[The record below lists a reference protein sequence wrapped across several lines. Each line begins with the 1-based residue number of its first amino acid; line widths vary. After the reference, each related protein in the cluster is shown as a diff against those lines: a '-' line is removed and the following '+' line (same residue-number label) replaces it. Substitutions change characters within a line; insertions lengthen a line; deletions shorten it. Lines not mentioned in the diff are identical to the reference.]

1 MKNLLLL
8 AVLVSLPLLLGGCGK
23 EPVVEV
29 KPEIVNL
36 DVEGFEG
43 VNHDELERR
52 GFESIAYLVN
62 SEKPFTGKTIS
73 YHENGQ

>member
-8 AVLVSLPLLLGGCGK
+8 AITLPLLLGGCG
-23 EPVVEV
+23 ERPVVDV

-43 VNHDELERR
+43 VNHDELEFR

-62 SEKPFTGKTIS
+62 S
-73 YHENGQ
+73 